1 MESNEEKFARSYEL
15 EELLYLLSRESA
27 LYFQGIAEI
36 VYRQVCH
43 VRSKLRKPVAKYGI
57 SLAITIS

>member
-1 MESNEEKFARSYEL
+1 MESNEQKFARSYEL

-36 VYRQVCH
+36 VYR
-43 VRSKLRKPVAKYGI
+43 
-57 SLAITIS
+57 

>member
-27 LYFQGIAEI
+27 LYFQGIAKI
-36 VYRQVCH
+36 VYR
-43 VRSKLRKPVAKYGI
+43 
-57 SLAITIS
+57 

>member
-27 LYFQGIAEI
+27 LYFQSIAKI
-36 VYRQVCH
+36 VCRWVYH
-43 VRSKLRKPVAKYGI
+43 VRSKLRKLVAKYGI